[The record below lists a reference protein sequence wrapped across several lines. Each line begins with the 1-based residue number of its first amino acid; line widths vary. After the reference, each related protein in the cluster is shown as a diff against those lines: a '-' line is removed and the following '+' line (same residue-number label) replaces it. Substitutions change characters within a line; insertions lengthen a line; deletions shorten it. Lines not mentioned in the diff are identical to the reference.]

1 MPLPRFLSSRYLVLA
16 GAVLM
21 TACLGATYSWSV
33 FVPEIRSLTGLS
45 QSAVQLPFSVFY
57 LAFPITTLFTGPLI
71 ARLGTRW
78 CTFLG
83 GLIFGGGWVLAG
95 WGGCGWHFA
104 STVAGIGLLGGIGVG
119 VAYIVPIAACV
130 RWFPERKG
138 LVTGIAV
145 AGFGGGAAAVVNLA
159 GHLMSA
165 NGFTA
170 FEVLRLLGIVFAV
183 LVCGVAAVMRFPGN
197 AGAGVLP
204 EAARGAPALSVSR
217 SAGEAGIT
225 GASGAGVPVIVP
237 DMNAPL
243 AVTISRGDPPVRF
256 ARVVAERAFQVLYFA
271 MFAGLVAGFTVNANL
286 KSLSQSGAGQAGI
299 TAVSLFAL
307 ANAFGRIVWGS
318 LFDRAQRIPA
328 AVLAANLALQGV
340 LLLAAPYLLR
350 SVPGLQTLALLA
362 GFNYGGVLVLYASTV
377 SVRWGAERVGHVY
390 GWLFS
395 ANALAAAAPPLAGAV
410 YDRWRTFSPSLV
422 AIAILLLAAAGVVLS
437 RRGALKREL

>member
-1 MPLPRFLSSRYLVLA
+1 
-16 GAVLM
+16 
-21 TACLGATYSWSV
+21 
-33 FVPEIRSLTGLS
+33 
-45 QSAVQLPFSVFY
+45 
-57 LAFPITTLFTGPLI
+57 
-71 ARLGTRW
+71 
-78 CTFLG
+78 
-83 GLIFGGGWVLAG
+83 
-95 WGGCGWHFA
+95 
-104 STVAGIGLLGGIGVG
+104 
-119 VAYIVPIAACV
+119 
-130 RWFPERKG
+130 
-138 LVTGIAV
+138 
-145 AGFGGGAAAVVNLA
+145 
-159 GHLMSA
+159 
-165 NGFTA
+165 
-170 FEVLRLLGIVFAV
+170 
-183 LVCGVAAVMRFPGN
+183 
-197 AGAGVLP
+197 
-204 EAARGAPALSVSR
+204 
-217 SAGEAGIT
+217 
-225 GASGAGVPVIVP
+225 
-237 DMNAPL
+237 MNAPL
-243 AVTISRGDPPVRF
+243 AVTIARGDPPVRF

-395 ANALAAAAPPLAGAV
+395 ANAFAAAAPPLAGAV

>member
-78 CTFLG
+78 CTLLG
-83 GLIFGGGWVLAG
+83 GLIFGGGWMIAG
-95 WGGCGWHFA
+95 WGGWHFA
-104 STVAGIGLLGGIGVG
+104 FTVAGIGVMGGIGVG

-145 AGFGGGAAAVVNLA
+145 AGFGGGAAAVSYVA
-159 GHLMSA
+159 GALMSKGGLTPFA
-165 NGFTA
+165 TFQM
-170 FEVLRLLGIVFAV
+170 LGIAFAV
-183 LVCGVAAVMRFPGN
+183 LVCGAAAVMRFPGN
-197 AGAGVLP
+197 TKAGVSP
-204 EAARGAPALSVSR
+204 GAAALSASGA
-217 SAGEAGIT
+217 AGEAGMT
-225 GASGAGVPVIVP
+225 RAPGVGAPVIVP
-237 DMNAPL
+237 DMNPPL
-243 AVTISRGDPPVRF
+243 AVTIARGDPPVRF

-286 KSLSQSGAGQAGI
+286 KSLSQSGAGQAGV
-299 TAVSLFAL
+299 TAVFLFAL
-307 ANAFGRIVWGS
+307 ANAAGRIAWGWF
-318 LFDRAQRIPA
+318 FDRWRNTPGIP
-328 AVLAANLALQGV
+328 LAGNLALQAA
-340 LLLAAPYLLR
+340 LLLAAPYLLQ
-350 SVPGLQTLALLA
+350 SVPGLQTLAILA

-377 SVRWGAERVGHVY
+377 SVRWGAARVGHVY

-395 ANALAAAAPPLAGAV
+395 ANIPAAAAPLVAGAI

-422 AIAILLLAAAGVVLS
+422 AIAILLIAAAGVVLS

>member
-45 QSAVQLPFSVFY
+45 QGAVQLPFSVFY
-57 LAFPITTLFTGPLI
+57 LAFPITTLFAGPLI

-78 CTFLG
+78 CTLLG
-83 GLIFGGGWVLAG
+83 GLIFGGGWMIAG
-95 WGGCGWHFA
+95 WGGCGWRFA
-104 STVAGIGLLGGIGVG
+104 FTVAGIGVLGGIGVG

-145 AGFGGGAAAVVNLA
+145 AGFGGGAAAVSHVA
-159 GHLMSA
+159 GILMSKGGLA
-165 NGFTA
+165 PFAA
-170 FEVLRLLGIVFAV
+170 FQILGEGGKMPEVSPCRGGLTPFETFQMLGIAFTI
-183 LVCGVAAVMRFPGN
+183 LVCATAAFMRFPKIAKAAFADRAL
-197 AGAGVLP
+197 AGS
-204 EAARGAPALSVSR
+204 APA
-217 SAGEAGIT
+217 AFG
-225 GASGAGVPVIVP
+225 
-237 DMNAPL
+237 APL
-243 AVTISRGDPPVRF
+243 AASDDAPARF
-256 ARVVAERAFQVLYFA
+256 RRVVCEPAFQVLYFA

-286 KSLSQSGAGQAGI
+286 KSLSSSGAGQAGVA
-299 TAVSLFAL
+299 AVSLFAL
-307 ANAFGRIVWGS
+307 ANAVGRIAWGWF
-318 LFDRAQRIPA
+318 FDRLRMAPVIAPA
-328 AVLAANLALQGV
+328 VNLVLQAA
-340 LLLAAPYLLR
+340 LLLAAPWLLQ
-350 SVPGLQTLALLA
+350 SVPGLQALAILA

-395 ANALAAAAPPLAGAV
+395 ANIPAAAAPLVAGAI

-422 AIAILLLAAAGVVLS
+422 AIAILLMAAAAVVLS
-437 RRGALKREL
+437 RRDALKREL

>member
-1 MPLPRFLSSRYLVLA
+1 
-16 GAVLM
+16 M

-57 LAFPITTLFTGPLI
+57 LAFPITTLFAGPLI

-78 CTFLG
+78 CTLLG
-83 GLIFGGGWVLAG
+83 GLVFGGGWVLAG

-104 STVAGIGLLGGIGVG
+104 FTVAGIGVMGGIGVG
-119 VAYIVPIAACV
+119 VSYIVPIAACV

-145 AGFGGGAAAVVNLA
+145 AGFGGGAAAVVHLA

-170 FEVLRLLGIVFAV
+170 FAVLRLLGIAFAV
-183 LVCGVAAVMRFPGN
+183 LVCGAAAVMRFPGN

-204 EAARGAPALSVSR
+204 EAARGVAALSASG

-237 DMNAPL
+237 DMNPSL
-243 AVTISRGDPPVRF
+243 AVKIACGDPPVRF
-256 ARVVAERAFQVLYFA
+256 AQVIAERAFQVLYFA

-422 AIAILLLAAAGVVLS
+422 AIAILLIAAAGVVLS